1 MVRLILFGM
10 FRGGFQRENKF
21 SPHAFRTD
29 DRDVLFVLIDDLF
42 HNRQTEA
49 VALSLAAA
57 GGVGFI
63 KPIPYFVQRIGRDA
77 HAVIFHGDKDLSVTD
92 IAFNFYGAV
101 VPAELDRIINKVVQH
116 LLDLS
121 EIGGGHFTKLA
132 AFIGVTNLEEPAET
146 ALNGTTLTLDPQ
158 TSAVLR

>member
-10 FRGGFQRENKF
+10 FRGRFQRENKF

-121 EIGGGHFTKLA
+121 EIGRDKEFFFGEKQADRNLTRSTDPLKGCGCLA
-132 AFIGVTNLEEPAET
+132 DDGMDVKF
-146 ALNGTTLTLDPQ
+146 
-158 TSAVLR
+158 